1 MTTTAIGVS
10 TTWRPVSATI
20 TAIATIATNTTSV
33 IGTSVGV
40 TIVVATETIANT
52 TAIATIAPGKVAT
65 GGTEVEATIADAT
78 SEGGAIEVVRI
89 EIAKIEV
96 ARIAVVRIEVA
107 MMSVMIASE
116 ITIVAVKTRR
126 RVATVNAVTIAHPK
140 SVATTATAEMIAD
153 KWSAGKRIADGKT
166 IITNELKSKCKTTT
180 AAEKIED
187 ATSATLAI
195 SVATRATAAMRSRRP
210 K

>member
-1 MTTTAIGVS
+1 MRIE
-10 TTWRPVSATI
+10 
-20 TAIATIATNTTSV
+20 
-33 IGTSVGV
+33 
-40 TIVVATETIANT
+40 VARIE
-52 TAIATIAPGKVAT
+52 VAR
-65 GGTEVEATIADAT
+65 
-78 SEGGAIEVVRI
+78 IEVV
-89 EIAKIEV
+89 KIEV
-96 ARIAVVRIEVA
+96 ARIAVATIETRTTATTEGATIANATSANTIA
-107 MMSVMIASE
+107 MDVTIAKIVMPVMIASE